1 MMPSAESLGV
11 ERGGYEQMAVGWPLF
26 VLASPNVNPITP
38 AKWFFMS
45 FDKSWYNLMSL

>member
-1 MMPSAESLGV
+1 MILSSESLGV
-11 ERGGYEQMAVGWPLF
+11 GRGGYEQMAVGWPLF
-26 VLASPNVNPITP
+26 VLASPNVDPTIP